1 MIDWI
6 NQISY
11 TGFYYWLIGTVHPLI
26 MLAALAIIT
35 LCSTFCYTRRILCVS
50 CEDRVDAH
58 LFLAFFFSI
67 WTVLSALVTYE
78 CFRVHGVK
86 EGEPLVVVVVFS
98 FCLYFLVGIAGIK
111 LGFKEENE

>member
-11 TGFYYWLIGTVHPLI
+11 TGFYHWLIAIVHPLI

-35 LCSTFCYTRRILCVS
+35 LCSTFCFTRRVLCGS
-50 CEDRVDAH
+50 CKDRTDAH
-58 LFLAFFFSI
+58 LFLAFFFPI
-67 WTVLSALVTYE
+67 WTIFSAWVTYE

-86 EGEPLVVVVVFS
+86 EGEPLVVVGVFGLC
-98 FCLYFLVGIAGIK
+98 FYFLVGIAGIN